1 MNTSYD
7 LNAYRS
13 HDLSIQMRTSS
24 GDTIS
29 MDFSNAR
36 QLQLSARSDE
46 NGSRADFS
54 FTSMQQYQFSVDS
67 NGIDAQDKKEIAAF
81 MEIAK
86 PYIERFMEEVS
97 GDQQSTPLNK
107 FAENIT
113 NAMEPLKALSTPAQN
128 SAKNDLVSLFD
139 ESTKMFDQTQKLLD
153 ESQKLLDKIFKG
165 FDADFASLLYA

>member
-29 MDFSNAR
+29 MDFSNSQ
-36 QLQLSARSDE
+36 QLQLSAQSDE
-46 NGSRADFS
+46 SGSRADFS
-54 FTSMQQYQFSVDS
+54 FASMQQYQFSIDS
-67 NGIDAQDKKEIAAF
+67 NGIDAQDKEEIAAF

-86 PYIERFMEEVS
+86 PYIDRFMEEVS

-107 FAENIT
+107 FADSIT
-113 NAMEPLKALSTPAQN
+113 SAMEPMKALPEAAKN
-128 SAKNDLVSLFD
+128 SAKSDLVSMFD
-139 ESTKMFDQTQKLLD
+139 ESMKMFEQTQKLMD

-165 FDADFASLLYA
+165 FDTDFASLLYA